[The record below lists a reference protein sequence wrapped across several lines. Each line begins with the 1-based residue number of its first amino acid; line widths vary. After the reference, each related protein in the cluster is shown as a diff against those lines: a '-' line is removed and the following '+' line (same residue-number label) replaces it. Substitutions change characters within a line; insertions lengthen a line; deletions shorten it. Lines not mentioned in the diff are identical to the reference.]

1 MSQRNRSALL
11 SIVLALVL
19 LAGLLPVAALG
30 QAPQGRA
37 STPGSSPAAAAD
49 RVSTLSLSLLGRHT
63 GVGAEIAAY
72 DPATRRL
79 FITGPQLQILDISN
93 PVSPT
98 LVSTVPIDATSVA
111 VKNGIIAAAVPAT
124 PAQDPGQVVFL
135 TPVGTSVMTV
145 TVGALPDMLTFTPD
159 GQKVLVANEG
169 EPGATDPEGSVS
181 VIDISAGVTSASVT
195 TASFAPFNN
204 RRQEL
209 VNRGVRIFPTAAS
222 VAQDLEPEYIA
233 VAPDGRTAYVTLQ
246 EANAVAVLDIAS
258 ATIKQILPLGLKD
271 HRGLPRLTIYP
282 WQDLPV
288 LGQAP
293 SALAG
298 AEDAASGALPDAPA
312 GVTINLGG
320 FSGLF
325 FEGRTAA
332 GTLRFITHTD
342 RGPNGE
348 PTDLISHIPGRE
360 RPFPMP
366 KFQPELVRFE
376 LDPATGAISITQR
389 IGLTQPDGVKMTG
402 LPNLQAGA
410 QGTAYTDEVPVDL
423 FGNQL
428 ANRPLGIDPEGIVVA
443 PDGSFWMVDEYR
455 PSILHFDAT
464 GRLLARYIP
473 EGTAASVGAPAGTF
487 GIEVLPA
494 VYAQRRVNRGFEAI
508 ALEGNKVYAFIQSA
522 LDNPD
527 RADDATSRASRNL
540 RILEF
545 DTTNATVTAEY
556 LYILRDISGSGAA
569 RTDKIGDAVALGNGR
584 FLVIERDDRLGFDAN
599 KLIYEIDLKGA
610 TDIHNP
616 ANLSA
621 VPAGKTVEQ
630 LTEAELAAAGIKP
643 VFKRL
648 VTNLAALGYV
658 GVSKPE
664 GLALVDAHTLAVIN
678 DNDFGILAEP
688 IPGDGTLLMN
698 PDPEPVLLGLV
709 HFDVPA
715 GLDASDRDGDGGG
728 KKINIRPWP
737 VFGMYMPDGIAA
749 FTAGS
754 ETFYVTA
761 NEGDARDEAAR
772 VGSLTLDAT
781 AFPNP
786 AEWQNHAALGR
797 LYVST
802 LDGDVD
808 GDGDYDRL
816 YAYGARSFSIWD
828 AAGNL
833 VFDSGDAF
841 EQITAAQ
848 TPALF
853 NANDGAPAR
862 WDERSDD
869 KGPEPEGLTVG
880 AIADR
885 LYAFIGLER
894 AGGGVLVYD
903 ISHPRRPHFI
913 GYFRTDGDIAP
924 EGLLFIPAAESPNGM
939 PLLVVTNEVS
949 NTTSIYAVRGPAFG
963 AYLPLIRR

>member
-1 MSQRNRSALL
+1 MFCPGRRSFLLVPLIFALL
-11 SIVLALVL
+11 T
-19 LAGLLPVAALG
+19 GLLSVKTWAQGAGGHSAHVPVAKPDL
-30 QAPQGRA
+30 
-37 STPGSSPAAAAD
+37 
-49 RVSTLSLSLLGRHT
+49 LNNISLSLLSRYT
-63 GVGAEIAAY
+63 GVGAEISAY
-72 DPATRRL
+72 DPASKRL
-79 FITGPQLQILDISN
+79 FVTGPQLQILDISN

-98 LVSTVPIDATSVA
+98 LVSTVPIEATSVA
-111 VKNGIIAAAVPAT
+111 VKNGVIAAAVPAT
-124 PAQDPGQVVFL
+124 PAQDAGQVVFL
-135 TPVGTSVMTV
+135 TPDGTIVMTV

-181 VIDISAGVTSASVT
+181 VIDISAGVTSASVA
-195 TASFAPFNN
+195 TASFAPFNG

-233 VAPDGRTAYVTLQ
+233 VAPDGKTARVTLQ

-258 ATIKQILPLGLKD
+258 AAFTQILPLGLKD

-282 WQDLPV
+282 WRDLPV

-298 AEDAASGALPDAPA
+298 AEDAAFRALPDAPA
-312 GVTINLGG
+312 GVQINLGG

-325 FEGRTAA
+325 FEGKTAA
-332 GTLRFITHTD
+332 GTLKFITHTD
-342 RGPNGE
+342 RGPNGA

-360 RPFPMP
+360 RPFPIP

-376 LDPATGAISITQR
+376 LDPATGVISITQR

-402 LPNLQAGA
+402 LPNLQAAA
-410 QGTAYTDEVPVDL
+410 QGMAYTDEVPVDL

-443 PDGSFWMVDEYR
+443 PDGSFWLVEEYR
-455 PSILHFDAT
+455 VSILHFDAT
-464 GRLLARYIP
+464 GKLLARYIP

-487 GIEVLPA
+487 GVEVLPA
-494 VYAQRRVNRGFEAI
+494 VYAQRRANRGFEAI
-508 ALEGNKVYAFIQSA
+508 ALDGDKVYAFIQSA

-527 RADDATSRASRNL
+527 SANDRTSKASRNL
-540 RILEF
+540 RIVEF
-545 DTTNATVTAEY
+545 DTVSQTVTAEY
-556 LYILRDISGSGAA
+556 LYNLRDISGSGDA
-569 RTDKIGDAVALGNGR
+569 RTDKLGDAVALGNGR
-584 FLVIERDDRLGFDAN
+584 FMVIERDDRLGFDAN
-599 KLIYEIDLKGA
+599 KLVYEIDLKGA

-616 ANLSA
+616 ANLVG
-621 VPAGKTVEQ
+621 VPAGKTLEQ

-643 VFKRL
+643 VSKHL

-658 GVSKPE
+658 GVSKLE
-664 GLALVDAHTLAVIN
+664 GLALVDANTLAVIN
-678 DNDFGILAEP
+678 DNDFGILDEA
-688 IPGDGTLLMN
+688 IPGDGTLPMN
-698 PDPEPVLLGLV
+698 PNPEPVLVGLV
-709 HFDVPA
+709 EFDVPS
-715 GLDASDRDGDGGG
+715 GLDASDKDGDGGG
-728 KKINIRPWP
+728 KKINIQPWP

-749 FTAGS
+749 FLVGG
-754 ETFYVTA
+754 ETFYATA
-761 NEGDARDEAAR
+761 NEGDARSESAR
-772 VGSLTLDAT
+772 IGSLTLDTT
-781 AFPNP
+781 AFPDAAALKKN
-786 AEWQNHAALGR
+786 AALGR
-797 LYVST
+797 LNASSI
-802 LDGDVD
+802 DGDVD

-816 YAYGARSFSIWD
+816 CAYGARSFTIWD

-841 EQITAAQ
+841 EQITADQ

-853 NANDGAPAR
+853 NANDGDPDK

-869 KGPEPEGLTVG
+869 KGPEPEGITVG
-880 AIADR
+880 VIAGR
-885 LYAFIGLER
+885 PYAFVGLER

-903 ISHPRRPHFI
+903 LSNPRQPLFV
-913 GYFRTDGDIAP
+913 GYFRTDGDISP
-924 EGLLFIPAAESPNGM
+924 EGLTFIPAADSPTGS

-949 NTTSIYAVRGPAFG
+949 NTTSIYTIQGPVFG
-963 AYLPLIRR
+963 LYLPLIHR

>member
-1 MSQRNRSALL
+1 MFCPGRRSFLLVALIFALL
-11 SIVLALVL
+11 I
-19 LAGLLPVAALG
+19 GLLPVATWA
-30 QAPQGRA
+30 QG
-37 STPGSSPAAAAD
+37 AD
-49 RVSTLSLSLLGRHT
+49 GRSAHVPVMKPDLINNISLSLLSRYA
-63 GVGAEIAAY
+63 GVGAEISAY
-72 DPATRRL
+72 DPASKRL
-79 FITGPQLQILDISN
+79 FVTGPELQILDISN

-98 LVSTVPIDATSVA
+98 LVSTVPIEATSVA
-111 VKNGIIAAAVPAT
+111 VKNGVIAAAVPAT
-124 PAQDPGQVVFL
+124 PVQDAGQVVFL
-135 TPVGTSVMTV
+135 TPDGAIVTTV

-169 EPGATDPEGSVS
+169 EPGGTDPEGSVS
-181 VIDISAGVTSASVT
+181 VIDISAGVASASVA
-195 TASFAPFNN
+195 TASFAPFND

-233 VAPDGRTAYVTLQ
+233 VAPDGKTARVTLQ

-258 ATIKQILPLGLKD
+258 ASFTQILPLGLKD
-271 HRGLPRLTIYP
+271 HRSLPRLAIYP

-293 SALAG
+293 SAMAG
-298 AEDAASGALPDAPA
+298 AEDAAFRALPDAPA
-312 GVTINLGG
+312 GVQINLGG

-325 FEGRTAA
+325 FEGKTAES
-332 GTLRFITHTD
+332 TLKFITHTD
-342 RGPNGE
+342 RGPNGA

-389 IGLTQPDGVKMTG
+389 IGLTQPDSVKMTG
-402 LPNLQAGA
+402 LPNLQAAA
-410 QGTAYTDEVPVDL
+410 QGMAYTDEVPVDL

-443 PDGSFWMVDEYR
+443 PDGSFWLVEEYR
-455 PSILHFDAT
+455 PSILHFDET
-464 GRLLARYIP
+464 GKLLARYIP

-487 GIEVLPA
+487 GGEVLPA
-494 VYAQRRVNRGFEAI
+494 VYAQRRANRGFEAI
-508 ALEGNKVYAFIQSA
+508 ALDGDKVYAFIQSA

-527 RADDATSRASRNL
+527 SANDATSKASRNL
-540 RILEF
+540 RIVEF
-545 DTTNATVTAEY
+545 DTASQTVTAEY
-556 LYILRDISGSGAA
+556 LYNLRDISGSGDA
-569 RTDKIGDAVALGNGR
+569 RTDKIGDAVTLGNGR
-584 FLVIERDDRLGFDAN
+584 FMVIERDDRLGFDAN

-616 ANLSA
+616 ANLA
-621 VPAGKTVEQ
+621 GVPAGKTLEQ

-664 GLALVDAHTLAVIN
+664 GLALVDANTLAVIN
-678 DNDFGILAEP
+678 DNDFGILGEA
-688 IPGDGTLLMN
+688 IPGDGTLPMN
-698 PDPEPVLLGLV
+698 PDPEPVLVGLIE
-709 HFDVPA
+709 FDVPS

-728 KKINIRPWP
+728 KKINIQPWP

-749 FTAGS
+749 FSAGG
-754 ETFYVTA
+754 ETFYATA
-761 NEGDARDEAAR
+761 NEGDARSESAR
-772 VGSLTLDAT
+772 IGSLTLDTT
-781 AFPNP
+781 AFPDAAALKN
-786 AEWQNHAALGR
+786 NAALGR
-797 LYVST
+797 LNASSI
-802 LDGDVD
+802 DGDVD

-816 YAYGARSFSIWD
+816 YVHGARPFTIWD

-833 VFDSGDAF
+833 VFDTGDAF
-841 EQITAAQ
+841 EQIAASQ

-853 NANDGAPAR
+853 NANDGAPAK

-869 KGPEPEGLTVG
+869 KGPEPEGITVG
-880 AIADR
+880 VIAGR
-885 LYAFIGLER
+885 PYAFVGLER

-903 ISHPRRPHFI
+903 LSNPRQPLFV
-913 GYFRTDGDIAP
+913 GYFRTDDDISP
-924 EGLLFIPAAESPNGM
+924 EGLTFIPAADSPTGS

-949 NTTSIYAVRGPAFG
+949 NTTSIYTIQGPVFG
-963 AYLPLIRR
+963 LYLPLIHR